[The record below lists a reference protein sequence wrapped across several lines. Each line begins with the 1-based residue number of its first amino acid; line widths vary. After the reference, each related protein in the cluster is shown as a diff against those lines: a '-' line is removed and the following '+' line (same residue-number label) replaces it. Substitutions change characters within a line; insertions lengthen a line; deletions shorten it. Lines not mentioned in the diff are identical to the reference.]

1 MEKLIVRLGEENSDH
16 EKKQC
21 VEKNRMGRVDL
32 YIFYP
37 DDFDTYV
44 MEFRVRWRN
53 GRLPA
58 LSTVAGDQMVDGKEK
73 ALELPAM
80 VKADQDGKIILYNN
94 TLNPEDKSKVLSI
107 NGLQEQPEVWMG
119 KKCLFRYEEK
129 DFLKNDQMR
138 GKMWA
143 DVWLTEDT
151 GTEPFCL
158 IYESNNRA
166 SLYIQAPVLGSF
178 PAVTQK
184 HFQESVF
191 PFLMIL
197 GMWGTGIVSAIV
209 FWYMKAHHIIE
220 KRFLDASLFMF
231 ICGLW
236 CYLDSGFYQMY
247 GNHGAVGMVLSFYA
261 FILMSVP
268 MLWFVQNTISEKVRW
283 VPQVWIF
290 LLYGNAIL
298 QGILNILFHIP
309 FVHMLFLTHI
319 MLFSGVISMICLLWK
334 EYKRNEAEEILVC
347 LLAFATLGVSG
358 MTALILYWVYSIYWY
373 DMVFQAGIFLYTS
386 ILFWHLL
393 QKTSRDSQ
401 FRMEQL
407 VYEKMSM
414 EDRMTG
420 LKNRKAFEKYI
431 KEIQEGKIRLENAL
445 LLFIEITGLKQIND
459 VYGMKTGDE
468 SVIQTARCIQK
479 AADSDQRHKIESF
492 RIGGTEFAVIVMD
505 PQIQPQELECLFEN
519 EVKKETENRYYI
531 SLQFGYG
538 YMKNEDGTRNTV
550 SDWKRQADHMLQR
563 TKGAIYDDV

>member
-1 MEKLIVRLGEENSDH
+1 MKKSNVWKKTEWAGLICIVFILMILIRMLWNSGSDG
-16 EKKQC
+16 KMADIRS
-21 VEKNRMGRVDL
+21 VNSGW
-32 YIFYP
+32 Y
-37 DDFDTYV
+37 
-44 MEFRVRWRN
+44 
-53 GRLPA
+53 
-58 LSTVAGDQMVDGKEK
+58 QMVDGKEK

-94 TLNPEDKSKVLSI
+94 TLNPEDKNKVLSI

-191 PFLMIL
+191 SFLMIL

-309 FVHMLFLTHI
+309 FVYMLFLTHI

-334 EYKRNEAEEILVC
+334 EYKRSEAEELLFC
-347 LLAFATLGVSG
+347 LRAFATLGVSG
-358 MTALILYWVYSIYWY
+358 VTALILYWVYSIYWY

-393 QKTSRDSQ
+393 QKTSKDSQ

-431 KEIQEGKIRLENAL
+431 KEIQEGKLRLENAL

-459 VYGMKTGDE
+459 IYGMKTGDE
-468 SVIQTARCIQK
+468 AVIQTARCIQK

-505 PQIQPQELECLFEN
+505 PQIQPQELECLIEN

-538 YMKNEDGTRNTV
+538 YLKNEDGMRNTV

>member
-1 MEKLIVRLGEENSDH
+1 MIMKKSNVWKKTEWARLICIFFILMILIRMLWNSGSDGEMADIRSVNS
-16 EKKQC
+16 
-21 VEKNRMGRVDL
+21 GW
-32 YIFYP
+32 Y
-37 DDFDTYV
+37 
-44 MEFRVRWRN
+44 
-53 GRLPA
+53 
-58 LSTVAGDQMVDGKEK
+58 QMVDGKEK

-94 TLNPEDKSKVLSI
+94 TLNPEDKNKVLSI

-191 PFLMIL
+191 SFLMIL

-334 EYKRNEAEEILVC
+334 EYKRSEAEELLFC
-347 LLAFATLGVSG
+347 LRAFATLGVSG
-358 MTALILYWVYSIYWY
+358 VTALILYWVYSIYWY

-431 KEIQEGKIRLENAL
+431 KEIQEGKLRLENAM

-459 VYGMKTGDE
+459 IYGMKTGDE
-468 SVIQTARCIQK
+468 AVIQTARCIQK

-505 PQIQPQELECLFEN
+505 PQIQPQELECLLEN

>member
-1 MEKLIVRLGEENSDH
+1 MCGKKTEWAGLICIFFILMILIRMLWNSGSDGEMADIRSVNS
-16 EKKQC
+16 
-21 VEKNRMGRVDL
+21 GW
-32 YIFYP
+32 Y
-37 DDFDTYV
+37 
-44 MEFRVRWRN
+44 
-53 GRLPA
+53 
-58 LSTVAGDQMVDGKEK
+58 QMVDGKEK

-94 TLNPEDKSKVLSI
+94 TLNPEDKNKVLSI

-191 PFLMIL
+191 SFLMIL

-209 FWYMKAHHIIE
+209 FWYMKAHHIVE

-247 GNHGAVGMVLSFYA
+247 GEHGAVGMVLSFYA

-431 KEIQEGKIRLENAL
+431 KEIQEGKIRLENAM

-505 PQIQPQELECLFEN
+505 PQIQPQELECLIEN

-538 YMKNEDGTRNTV
+538 YLKNEDGTRNTV